1 MVKKATEVFNNFLA
15 QLHTYDYY
23 AFIWIGLVF
32 IILLI
37 LSIVMVR
44 KKTSHAV
51 ITMLFA
57 FIFLLSAPFI
67 SFYFIH
73 NFVYKTEI
81 QVDMVKKLQYSK
93 SLVIKGTLI
102 NRGIEDFGTCKIEA
116 DVIKTG
122 QNFLKNFISTI
133 KPIKKKV
140 ISVNKKLVPGEIH
153 IFNFIIE
160 PYTYRGDFNVTLKA
174 NCKK

>member
-1 MVKKATEVFNNFLA
+1 MIKKATEFLNNFLA
-15 QLHTYDYY
+15 QLHIYDYY

-37 LSIVMVR
+37 LSIIMIR
-44 KKTSHAV
+44 KKTSYA
-51 ITMLFA
+51 IIIMLFT

-67 SFYFIH
+67 SFHFIH
-73 NFVYKTEI
+73 NFIYKAEI

-102 NRGIEDFGTCKIEA
+102 NRGIENFNTCNIEA

-133 KPIKKKV
+133 KPIKKK
-140 ISVNKKLVPGEIH
+140 IILVNEKIVPGQIH
-153 IFNFIIE
+153 LFNFIIE

>member
-1 MVKKATEVFNNFLA
+1 MIEKATEFLNNFLA

-32 IILLI
+32 IILLV

-44 KKTSHAV
+44 KKAGHAV
-51 ITMLFA
+51 IIMIFA

-67 SFYFIH
+67 SFYLIH
-73 NFVYKTEI
+73 NFIYKTEI

-102 NRGIEDFGTCKIEA
+102 NRGIEDFSTCNIEA

-140 ISVNKKLVPGEIH
+140 ILVNKRIIPGEIH
-153 IFNFIIE
+153 LFSFIIE